1 MTFYKTDLF
10 TYFLLFFFGFFR
22 NSVQRPQQQFASTKL
37 VRNVENRGGQS
48 GGRHGPY
55 DHRDRAMHQ
64 VVRNRNY
71 SGFILRLFF
80 NFV

>member
-1 MTFYKTDLF
+1 M
-10 TYFLLFFFGFFR
+10 
-22 NSVQRPQQQFASTKL
+22 
-37 VRNVENRGGQS
+37 ENRGGQPG

-71 SGFILRLFF
+71 SGWYYIIFCVISGLFPF
-80 NFV
+80 SQLLYIYIFSRA